1 MAMINSTHDLAD
13 RRLDP
18 SGAPRALHLG
28 LLVAAVVLVSL
39 NLRAAV
45 SAVPPLLE
53 MIERDLGLH
62 GATAGLLTA
71 LPVACMGLFAPL
83 ALRLANRF
91 SLETVILGALGVL
104 AVGLALRWTVTTPA
118 TMFLTTLLVSAG
130 IAVGSALL
138 PSIVKSYFPSREGQI
153 TGIYLMAMMLG
164 ATFAA
169 ASAVPLQRW
178 VGSWQGALATWALP
192 AVLGLFA
199 WLPVLRRRRPKPPV
213 APGVTATGLPWRS
226 VTAWL
231 VTLFLSLTSLIF
243 YSQLAWLAPAYR
255 ALGWSAEGAGLLL
268 SLFTFAQVVAGLVVP
283 WLADRTVERRPWFAL
298 VVGCVVIATA
308 ALLLWPET
316 LPWVFVAVLGVGNAG
331 AFSLGLLLLVDHS
344 PDPATSG
351 RLAAMAFLVSY
362 GAAALGPPLLGGLRD
377 ATGSFTAGWLL
388 LLVLSLAQLA
398 VVSQFS
404 PARRRRGV

>member
-1 MAMINSTHDLAD
+1 
-13 RRLDP
+13 
-18 SGAPRALHLG
+18 
-28 LLVAAVVLVSL
+28 
-39 NLRAAV
+39 
-45 SAVPPLLE
+45 
-53 MIERDLGLH
+53 
-62 GATAGLLTA
+62 
-71 LPVACMGLFAPL
+71 
-83 ALRLANRF
+83 
-91 SLETVILGALGVL
+91 
-104 AVGLALRWTVTTPA
+104 
-118 TMFLTTLLVSAG
+118 
-130 IAVGSALL
+130 
-138 PSIVKSYFPSREGQI
+138 
-153 TGIYLMAMMLG
+153 
-164 ATFAA
+164 
-169 ASAVPLQRW
+169 
-178 VGSWQGALATWALP
+178 
-192 AVLGLFA
+192 
-199 WLPVLRRRRPKPPV
+199 
-213 APGVTATGLPWRS
+213 
-226 VTAWL
+226 L